1 MPSPGDLP
9 NPGIEPVSLF
19 LQYWQAG
26 SLPLHPLESLLD
38 PLLLLLLLLLLSHF
52 SSVRLRAT
60 P

>member
-19 LQYWQAG
+19 LQHWQAG

-38 PLLLLLLLLLLSHF
+38 PLLLLLLSHF
-52 SSVRLRAT
+52 SRLRLCMT